1 MPKLCTIFR
10 KEWKNME
17 WKKKTAWSTNGA
29 DESGFLS
36 QKD

>member
-1 MPKLCTIFR
+1 MHNFQER
-10 KEWKNME
+10 ME
-17 WKKKTAWSTNGA
+17 KHGMEKKKTAWSTNGA